1 MVHPWPE
8 WIQLM
13 ERLVHQNYFDHRR
26 TDEDR
31 MVQDLG
37 FDASEVVADVDDD
50 AAGFDFTKDF
60 KSVHTACLNFGK
72 DRFDILRLVE

>member
-1 MVHPWPE
+1 MHPWPE

-26 TDEDR
+26 KDEDK

-37 FDASEVVADVDDD
+37 FDPPEVVDD
-50 AAGFDFTKDF
+50 AEFDLTKDF
-60 KSVHTACLNFGK
+60 KSVHAACLNFGK
-72 DRFDILRLVE
+72 DRFDILRFVL